1 MTKYSNI
8 SKYAQRA
15 RAIQSKP
22 RIQQVSED
30 GDTKALIERLRAE
43 IAFLREQLRN
53 SNSSDSSERVRS
65 IATDRPERSNE
76 REMELQ
82 NQLLDFQEHYSA
94 LSQRHTRLISELTRE
109 QAVENSTNPDHGDS
123 AVERVKR
130 SNSFQ
135 HQVEQVVLEYEKTI
149 QCLESSLSSTRSSLS
164 ATESSLLEKETK
176 LAFTETVNQQLQSRL
191 QKMVDRDSATET
203 YLQVLE
209 AKLSGHSSGE
219 EKNAAV
225 IAELRKEISRSLEN
239 EASCEE
245 YISTLEERL
254 AEADQNLE
262 LMTREIARLE
272 HVVERQRNLGKLE
285 SLLTEF
291 GLPDS
296 EKKSTSGTVKV
307 NNEESGTT
315 APSQTLVNGHSSG
328 TSIKTNGYQE
338 TIQEESQLGSEDA
351 SAQSIVRERRASKA
365 RDLPE
370 VSITSGGLVTEP
382 QTCNPQSPAQ
392 TEFVHDKLE
401 NVQQELF
408 ELKVEHES
416 TINELD
422 QISANYEAALR
433 ELNLLR
439 DRVDEL
445 QHGKQLD
452 TPRTSPPPSPSPMRP
467 VSMLAGTRVSELKGL
482 SDGTPSGSL
491 SSELSLVADSVI
503 EEVSECESSE
513 KEPSLSEP
521 SRGGSGA
528 VQQELESLRALYQEH
543 QEKEKS
549 LAAKIEGIEKEY
561 MEKQSQITALQQE
574 REHIHAEHKK
584 ALALVEELK
593 QDVADLRN
601 QSLASSNIAS
611 QIIRRK
617 SNQSLTVLDRAQR
630 SFTSLRKIA
639 QPYLET
645 HPESLETFD
654 SNFDEAMHELHMRS
668 ERIQELENDIA
679 ALRRDLENK
688 STMISGLTRER
699 SSKSSSPMD
708 ISVIAV
714 MERRID
720 EAELEVKYL
729 RCQVIER
736 EEEHKREAQ
745 ILRDQLL
752 ASVNEAK
759 SLVTSLLE
767 AQKKLSES
775 TSLSEQQAHKI
786 ILLQQDIQTTTEKH
800 NASTNSLKDNEKKL
814 LDMIAELEVAMR
826 KLEES
831 RLEAASTSSA
841 ELEKT
846 VKASEDERARQQGLV
861 CELQQVIDDHKATI
875 EAHETTVEEYKAT
888 INEHLHKISEL
899 EAASLETQ
907 AQLEG
912 KLANIEESSQSEV
925 KKHRDTISQ
934 ISVEVSEKIKLLSG
948 LQSALD
954 ESLAQISQLRES
966 EAAAKASLEE
976 SEARVA
982 ELMTAIEARS
992 ATEETTRV
1000 SHEAELAAA
1009 KDSYEQRLQTSRTI
1023 LDENN
1028 KTIDSQNRRL
1038 ELLEKSLR
1046 EAQDTIN
1053 TLERNRDLDAE
1064 AHEDRIE
1071 SSEAM
1076 ANELAQ
1082 TKKQIAAQVDT
1093 VKELRSLH
1101 AEAEETL
1108 EKLSKKEAKHARVIE
1123 DLEQQLEDLEQQLAS
1138 MFDQNQETAARLTLM
1153 TTELEQVQV
1162 ERKALIEEATKH
1174 SNDVKQATEELNIE
1188 IATLKVCYNSLHYS
1202 NVNIC

>member
-1 MTKYSNI
+1 M
-8 SKYAQRA
+8 
-15 RAIQSKP
+15 
-22 RIQQVSED
+22 
-30 GDTKALIERLRAE
+30 
-43 IAFLREQLRN
+43 REQLRN
-53 SNSSDSSERVRS
+53 SNTSDSSERVRN
-65 IATDRPERSNE
+65 IVTDRPERSNE

-109 QAVENSTNPDHGDS
+109 QAMENSTSADHGDS
-123 AVERVKR
+123 AVERLKR

-149 QCLESSLSSTRSSLS
+149 QSLESSLSSTRSSLS
-164 ATESSLLEKETK
+164 TTESSLLEKETK
-176 LAFTETVNQQLQSRL
+176 LAYIETVSQQLQSRL
-191 QKMVDRDSATET
+191 QKMMDRESATET
-203 YLQVLE
+203 YLQDLE
-209 AKLSGHSSGE
+209 AKLSGHTSGE

-225 IAELRKEISRSLEN
+225 IVELRKEISRSREN
-239 EASCEE
+239 EASCED

-262 LMTREIARLE
+262 LMTREISRLE

-307 NNEESGTT
+307 NDEESGTT
-315 APSQTLVNGHSSG
+315 APSQRLVNGHSSSG

-338 TIQEESQLGSEDA
+338 TIEEESQLGKADA
-351 SAQSIVRERRASKA
+351 SARSIVRERRASSKA

-370 VSITSGGLVTEP
+370 VSITSGGLVTGS

-416 TINELD
+416 TINDLD
-422 QISANYEAALR
+422 QMSANYEAAVR
-433 ELNLLR
+433 ELNRLR

-452 TPRTSPPPSPSPMRP
+452 TPRTSSPPPSPSPTRP

-482 SDGTPSGSL
+482 SDGIPSRSL
-491 SSELSLVADSVI
+491 SSELSLATDSSVI
-503 EEVSECESSE
+503 EEVSESESSE
-513 KEPSLSEP
+513 KEPGYSGP
-521 SRGGSGA
+521 SRDDSGV
-528 VQQELESLRALYQEH
+528 VQQELESLRALYQEQ
-543 QEKEKS
+543 QEKEQM
-549 LAAKIEGIEKEY
+549 LAAEIEGIKKEH
-561 MEKQSQITALQQE
+561 MEKQSRVTALQQDRE
-574 REHIHAEHKK
+574 RMNAEHQK

-601 QSLASSNIAS
+601 QSVTPPNIAS

-668 ERIQELENDIA
+668 ERIQELENDIT

-720 EAELEVKYL
+720 EAELEAQCL
-729 RCQVIER
+729 RRQVAER
-736 EEEHKREAQ
+736 EEEHNREVQ
-745 ILRDQLL
+745 NLRDQLL

-775 TSLSEQQAHKI
+775 SSLSEQQAHKI
-786 ILLQQDIQTTTEKH
+786 VLLQQEIQTTTEKH
-800 NASTNSLKDNEKKL
+800 NAAMNSLKGNEKNL
-814 LDMIAELEVAMR
+814 LDMIAELEAAMR

-831 RLEAASTSSA
+831 RLEAASTASA
-841 ELEKT
+841 ELGKA
-846 VKASEDERARQQGLV
+846 VKSFEDERARQQGLV
-861 CELQQVIDDHKATI
+861 SELQQAIEDHKATI
-875 EAHETTVEEYKAT
+875 EEHVTTLEERKAT
-888 INEHLHKISEL
+888 IDGHLHKIAEL
-899 EAASLETQ
+899 EAASVETQ
-907 AQLEG
+907 VQLED
-912 KLANIEESSQSEV
+912 KLAKIEESSKCEV

-934 ISVEVSEKIKLLSG
+934 ISIEVSEKIKLIEDYESRLSG

-954 ESLAQISQLRES
+954 ESLDQISQLKES
-966 EAAAKASLEE
+966 EAAAQAALKE
-976 SEARVA
+976 SEARVVEIMA
-982 ELMTAIEARS
+982 TVEARS
-992 ATEETTRV
+992 SAEETTRI
-1000 SHEAELAAA
+1000 SHEAELAAT
-1009 KDSYEQRLQTSRTI
+1009 KVSYEQRLQTSRTI

-1028 KTIDSQNRRL
+1028 TTIDSQNRRL

-1053 TLERNRDLDAE
+1053 ALERNRDLDAE

-1071 SSEAM
+1071 SSEAI

-1082 TKKQIAAQVDT
+1082 TKKQIAAQVET
-1093 VKELRSLH
+1093 IKELRSLH

-1108 EKLSKKEAKHARVIE
+1108 EKLSKKEARHARVIE
-1123 DLEQQLEDLEQQLAS
+1123 DLEQQLAFT
-1138 MFDQNQETAARLTLM
+1138 FDQNQETATKLTLM
-1153 TTELEQVQV
+1153 TTELEEIQA
-1162 ERKALIEEATKH
+1162 ERSALIEEAAKR
-1174 SNDVKQATEELNIE
+1174 SNDVKLATDELNNE
-1188 IATLKVCYNSLHYS
+1188 IANLKVCNSSLHYS
-1202 NVNIC
+1202 DISIIC